1 MWAEEESTMKK
12 ARGPSEVDRK
22 TNFRI
27 IIFSLSPFPL
37 YISMSH
43 LKATQAGDKKSKKA
57 TQIGGKG
64 QMGKQTEY

>member
-1 MWAEEESTMKK
+1 MKK

-37 YISMSH
+37 YVTPEGYTGWGKKEQKGDTDWGEKDKWGSKRSINISF
-43 LKATQAGDKKSKKA
+43 
-57 TQIGGKG
+57 
-64 QMGKQTEY
+64 YF